1 MFYGAL
7 LLTGANLALRLAG
20 MSFQVYL
27 SGRIGAAGVGLLQ
40 LVLSVS
46 VLSFTV
52 GSAGIRTC
60 TTYLSAGELGRGTAG
75 GLSSVLAG
83 CFQYSIVCGGAAAAA
98 LWCAA
103 PWLCEVW
110 IGDQAAAAALR
121 LFALFLPVRCLHG
134 VMTGYFTAVKR
145 VGSTVVVAFL
155 EQGCSMAVTFL
166 LLTRWAGS
174 DSGQAALAV
183 AAGSCAADV
192 LGFWAL
198 LAVQRRITGRSP
210 RQRPPYG
217 RILRAALPLAVADT
231 LRSGLN
237 TIEDL
242 IIPRQL
248 ALFAGTVNAMADY
261 GMIRGMVFPVLMFP
275 AAVLVSLAELLIPEF
290 SRCAAQGSRA
300 RVQYLAKQGLRAS
313 MLFGLCTGG
322 LLFTLS
328 DVLGELLYQE
338 PQVGGLLRLYAPFV
352 PMLYMDALVDAM
364 CKGLGQQ
371 SANARYNLLTNLLD
385 VALLWLLL
393 PRFGMGGYYFS
404 FAASHLVNFGLS
416 LRRLGKSA
424 GLRFSPGPA
433 ARASLCGAAAALPVF
448 LLRPQAGAAGALVAA
463 FLRERPI
470 SARERAAIPCVM
482 ECIEILF
489 AAYFIGMG
497 DAECARSACGIF
509 HFIQG
514 CESDMDNREPDALDC
529 QVLL

>member
-1 MFYGAL
+1 MKKGSEIFYQTM
-7 LLTGANLALRLAG
+7 LLTGANFLLRLAG

-27 SGRIGAAGVGLLQ
+27 SGRIGAEGIGLLQ

-46 VLSFTV
+46 ALSFTV

-166 LLTRWAGS
+166 LLARWAGS

-210 RQRPPYG
+210 RRRPPYG

-275 AAVLVSLAELLIPEF
+275 ATVLVSLAELLIPEF
-290 SRCAAQGSRA
+290 SRCAAQGSRT

-328 DVLGELLYQE
+328 DILGELLYQE

-371 SANARYNLLTNLLD
+371 NANARYNTLTSFLD
-385 VALLWLLL
+385 VVFLWVLL
-393 PRFGMGGYYFS
+393 PELGLGGYYVS
-404 FAASHLVNFGLS
+404 FAATHLINFALS
-416 LRRLGKSA
+416 LQRLVRVSGIRLTIGKPALAAACTAVAGCMASMAGGPLRMTGCYLLLLA
-424 GLRFSPGPA
+424 GLWYLFRIVS
-433 ARASLCGAAAALPVF
+433 RADCRWLRK
-448 LLRPQAGAAGALVAA
+448 LLG
-463 FLRERPI
+463 
-470 SARERAAIPCVM
+470 
-482 ECIEILF
+482 
-489 AAYFIGMG
+489 
-497 DAECARSACGIF
+497 
-509 HFIQG
+509 
-514 CESDMDNREPDALDC
+514 
-529 QVLL
+529 